1 MLTEKVGIIFKHGPF
16 VSDFAPPS
24 PSLWRRCQGTRQGEG
39 GVLNNYP
46 FFGILYVMMVSQKI
60 ALLGVVSLV
69 TLISVATQTP
79 PVARAQQP
87 TKTDKPTPPSEL
99 TAAQTQFFE
108 TKIRPVLFDS
118 CVACHGKENTQ
129 GNLKLDTPD
138 DLRKPSALLHLIERI
153 KGEGGKPQMPQGG
166 KPLAKEKITDIENW
180 VKAGAF
186 WPASLKVL
194 TKAEKPPLWSLQPV
208 RDPKVPTGKNAID
221 AFVGAQLSSKKLT
234 LSPPADR
241 RTLLRRVT
249 YDLTG
254 LPPTLDEAR
263 AFIGDKSPHA
273 FEKVVDRL
281 LNSPRYGERQARLW
295 MDIARYA
302 DTKGYV
308 FEEDRNYYNAYTYR
322 DYLISSFNTDKPY
335 DRFIIEQIAADRLD
349 LGEDK
354 RPLAAM
360 GYLTLGR
367 RFINNFHDIT
377 DDRIDVVT
385 RGFQGLTVSCARCH
399 DHKFDPI
406 PTQDYYSLYSIFAS
420 SREESPIISPRAIAE
435 PYEAYQKKVGALET
449 EHNNTLKAETN
460 ALRERVK
467 QEAARGTN
475 MVANP
480 LPMNVKAALQ
490 SVREDTLPKDKN
502 RDTIE
507 SAFPEE
513 KRTRLTQI
521 RAELDTLRKA
531 PPTQPEFA
539 MAMVESNLNNQV
551 VFKRGNPGN
560 PGEAAPRR
568 YLKCVVGESRPVFDK
583 GSGRLELAQTIASPQ
598 NPLTA
603 RVMVNR
609 IWAQHF
615 GTGIVRTP
623 SDFGYQGEKPT
634 HPEVLDYLASRFM
647 KEDAWSIKKLHKRIL
662 LSATYQQSAV
672 IAPAIATTDPENR
685 LYSHQ
690 NRRKLDMEQLR
701 DSLLFAS
708 GKLDTT
714 KIGGKSEELWGK
726 EYSLRRAVYGKIERQ
741 NLPGI
746 FKTFDFATPDAHSP
760 QRFQTMVPQQGLFL
774 LNSEIV
780 NDQITQIATANKT
793 QDKIVTLY
801 QRVLGRTPTPE
812 ELSIGTRYLNA
823 PEPRTTSE
831 EAKTPLWQYGYGV
844 FDPAQSRLTTFTP
857 FTHFADGMW
866 RVSDKLPDPVQNY
879 LLLTAGGGH
888 PGSGDAHV
896 VVRRFIASQDGTL
909 QITGKINHP
918 SKDGDGIRALVLG
931 PSGKIKDWFVAHG
944 ETNMEV
950 SPFSIKK
957 GQIIDFVAHCNA
969 NENSDTFIWTI
980 NLSLGNGKYGSERDF
995 SGPVPQNIPLTRWE
1009 RYTQALL
1016 LTNEFLFVD

>member
-1 MLTEKVGIIFKHGPF
+1 
-16 VSDFAPPS
+16 
-24 PSLWRRCQGTRQGEG
+24 
-39 GVLNNYP
+39 
-46 FFGILYVMMVSQKI
+46 MMASQKI
-60 ALLGVVSLV
+60 ALVSVALLITLV
-69 TLISVATQTP
+69 GAATQTATSVRANATQRTAAP
-79 PVARAQQP
+79 P
-87 TKTDKPTPPSEL
+87 EL
-99 TAAQTQFFE
+99 TTAQLQFFE
-108 TKIRPVLFDS
+108 TKVRPVLFDS
-118 CVACHGKENTQ
+118 CVACHGKDSAQ
-129 GNLKLDTPD
+129 GNVRLDTPD
-138 DLRKPSALLHLIERI
+138 DLRKPNALAHLIERI
-153 KGEGGKPQMPQGG
+153 KGEGGKPQMPMGG
-166 KPLAKEKITDIENW
+166 KPLAKEKIADIENW

-186 WPASLKVL
+186 WPANLKVL
-194 TKAEKPPLWSLQPV
+194 TKTEKPPLWSLKPV
-208 RDPKVPTGKNAID
+208 RDPKVPPGNAID
-221 AFVGAQLSSKKLT
+221 ALIKAQLSGKKLT

-263 AFIGDKSPHA
+263 AFMADKSPNA
-273 FEKVVDRL
+273 FEKVIDRL
-281 LNSPRYGERQARLW
+281 LRSPRYGERQARLW

-335 DRFIIEQIAADRLD
+335 NRFILEQIAADRLD

-354 RPLAAM
+354 RSLAAM

-420 SREESPIISPRAIAE
+420 SKEESPIISPRAIAE
-435 PYEAYQKKVGALET
+435 PYQAYQKKVSALED

-460 ALRERVK
+460 VLRERVK
-467 QEAARGTN
+467 QEATRGAN
-475 MVANP
+475 MVVSP
-480 LPMNVKAALQ
+480 LPMPVKTALQ
-490 SVREDTLPKDKN
+490 GVRENTLPEGKN
-502 RDTIE
+502 RDAIE

-513 KRTRLTQI
+513 KRARLIQI
-521 RAELDTLRKA
+521 RADLDGLRKS

-539 MAMVESNLNNQV
+539 MAMAEGTPNHQV

-560 PGEAAPRR
+560 HGEPAPRR
-568 YLKCVVGESRPVFDK
+568 FLQCVAGDSRPVFDK
-583 GSGRLELAQTIASPQ
+583 GSGRLELAQAIASPQ

-609 IWAQHF
+609 VWAQHF
-615 GTGIVRTP
+615 GMGIVRTL

-662 LSATYQQSAV
+662 LSATYQQSAT
-672 IAPAIATTDPENR
+672 IAPKIAVSDPDNR

-690 NRRKLDMEQLR
+690 NRRKLDLEQLR

-708 GKLDTT
+708 GKLDTKQT
-714 KIGGKSEELWGK
+714 GGKSEELWGK
-726 EYSLRRAVYGKIERQ
+726 EYSLRRAVYGKVERQ

-774 LNSEIV
+774 LNSEMV
-780 NDQITQIATANKT
+780 NDQITQIATANKAEN
-793 QDKIVTLY
+793 KIIALY
-801 QRVLGRTPTPE
+801 QRILGRTPTPE
-812 ELSIGTRYLNA
+812 EISIGTRYLNA
-823 PEPRTTSE
+823 PDPRTST
-831 EAKTPLWQYGYGV
+831 V
-844 FDPAQSRLTTFTP
+844 FDPAQNRLTAFTP

-866 RVSDKLPDPVQNY
+866 RVSAKLPDPVQGWP
-879 LLLTAGGGH
+879 LLTAGGGH
-888 PGSGDAHV
+888 PGSGDTHV
-896 VVRRFIASQDGTL
+896 VVRRFIAQQDGTL
-909 QITGKINHP
+909 QITGKIIHTP
-918 SKDGDGIRALVLG
+918 KEGDGIRALVLG

-944 ETNMEV
+944 ETNVEAL
-950 SPFSIKK
+950 PITIKK
-957 GQIIDFVAHCNA
+957 GEIVDFVVHCNA
-969 NENSDTFIWTI
+969 NENSDTFAWTI
-980 NLSLGNGKYGSERDF
+980 NLSLSNSRYSSETDF
-995 SGPVPQNIPLTRWE
+995 SGPVPATIPLTRWE
-1009 RYTQALL
+1009 RYVQALL